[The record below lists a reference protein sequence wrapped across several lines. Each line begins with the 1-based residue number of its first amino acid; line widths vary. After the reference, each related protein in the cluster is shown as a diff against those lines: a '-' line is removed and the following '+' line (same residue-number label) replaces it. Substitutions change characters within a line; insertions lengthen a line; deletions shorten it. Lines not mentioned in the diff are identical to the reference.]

1 MMAKDAGGDQDVRVA
16 AIAAELRSG
25 VAMRSVGMVV
35 MTRCLSLSGQ
45 PLPTSSNRCCS
56 TFGSRGIVVH
66 PPSGRSGESV
76 VGGVSRDNDIAVAVT
91 AAEIRSGVALSSV
104 GMIIMATVLV
114 FIARTFEN
122 IVQPLPLHMWLAWMT
137 ACIVFW
143 GIAVAAFLWR
153 QPDAAAVAGRWAW
166 YGRAVHSSMTFG
178 IIVSVWLLLPSAD
191 DGLRALMLMLYVWY
205 IATIILASSAAIPAS
220 ATELVGLIASAAS
233 FIAWSR
239 MDRWPIWLLFVVMA
253 GVTMLGFRTL
263 VRRAVVDALA
273 GRAASERAEAVSR
286 QAFAIAAAERDA
298 KTRFIASASHDLQQ
312 PIQAASLFFES
323 AIEAADFATRARAT
337 AGART
342 AFASTQA
349 LIGQMLDHLRLE
361 AGAVAARREPVALR
375 TLLYA
380 VAAEHEPVA
389 RAAGI
394 RLIVVGSAPSPIAD
408 VTLLRRAVG
417 NLVVNAIRHGQG
429 ERILLGARR
438 RGTVVEL
445 WVIDDGNGIA
455 AEDQGRVFDDYVQG
469 SDHGDQQRGGFGL
482 GLASVRRSLALMGG
496 TAVLDPRWAGG
507 AAFKLTLPLFDPQMG
522 TVRCEAA

>member
-16 AIAAELRSG
+16 AIAAEVRSG

-205 IATIILASSAAIPAS
+205 IATIILASSAAIAAS

-286 QAFAIAAAERDA
+286 QAFATAAAERDA